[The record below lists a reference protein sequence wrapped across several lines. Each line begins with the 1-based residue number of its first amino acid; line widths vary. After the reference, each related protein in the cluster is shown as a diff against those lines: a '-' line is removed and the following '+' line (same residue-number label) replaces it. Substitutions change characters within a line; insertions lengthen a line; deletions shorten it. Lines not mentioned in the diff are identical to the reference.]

1 MRLLSCFAFA
11 QLLHFATAL
20 SNGTVLTPEIDT
32 FVTNILADWNS
43 SAGVA
48 VTVVRQDGQGGWI
61 VETKGYGTAKADGT
75 PVTPNTLFAI
85 GSESKLFDTLATG
98 LLISNQSLA
107 PPIDWTS
114 KIASIIPEW
123 ELMDPI
129 ASNGSS
135 IIDLMS
141 HNTGMP
147 RHDISV
153 GISDTAL
160 DIIKRM
166 KYLKPSAEFRSKF
179 QYNSLMYTTLSYLPT
194 VLLPSKPSFAQY
206 VHDNILEP
214 LGMNS
219 TTYSFQVANATNRL
233 ADGFGREGDTTVNP
247 ITQPSHPMP
256 YWLQAG
262 GTDGTTVASGPGGV
276 ITSIN
281 DFSIWL
287 RMLISNGLN
296 PDTNATVIPADVLAT
311 VTSGITVW
319 PSSFTDSYPELSVGT
334 YGGGQYQS
342 SYRGHDLIEHGGDI
356 QGIGQSAR
364 TSIQLIRYIT
374 LGFHSMVTRF
384 PYEGAGVA
392 ILFNDNLLY
401 PREIIRYRIMDELFG
416 LEPVDWNTRQE
427 TPLSL
432 HFHSLTMFSGIKKS
446 PLKLPPVPPQ
456 RNPGYTSFE
465 LCLVVPPPSTASE
478 GCTTLANTLN
488 SSFPALVDYTVPT
501 LAFTWDRIAAQYVKL
516 AHFDGDVFNLTG
528 WTGMPTGNASSPV
541 WVYDAGFTGTQVE
554 FGASTDGTVGFG
566 FENGLWGAQ
575 DSPDPQGNTAE
586 DRAEVWFTKA

>member
-1 MRLLSCFAFA
+1 MPQFFKMRLISSLAFA
-11 QLLHFATAL
+11 RLLYFAAAL
-20 SNGTVLTPEIDT
+20 NNGTVLTPEIDI

-75 PVTPNTLFAI
+75 PVTPDTLFSI
-85 GSESKLFDTLATG
+85 GSESKLFDISATG
-98 LLISNQSLA
+98 LLISNQSLT
-107 PPIDWTS
+107 PSIDWTT

-147 RHDISV
+147 RHDIAL
-153 GISDTAL
+153 GLQAAGTAL
-160 DIIKRM
+160 DIIKRI

-179 QYNSLMYTTLSYLPT
+179 QYNNMMYTTLSYLPT

-247 ITQPSHPMP
+247 IVQPSHPMP
-256 YWLQAG
+256 YWLQIG
-262 GTDGTTVASGPGGV
+262 GSDGTTALSGAGGV
-276 ITSIN
+276 ISTIN
-281 DFSIWL
+281 DLSIWL
-287 RMLISNGLN
+287 KMLISNGLN
-296 PDTNATVIPADVLAT
+296 PDTNATVIPVDVLGT
-311 VTSGITVW
+311 VASGRTVW
-319 PSSFTDSYPELSVGT
+319 PFTLAFPEVSVGT
-334 YGGGQYQS
+334 YGGAQYWS
-342 SYRGHDLIEHGGDI
+342 SYRGYDLIEHGGDV
-356 QGIGQSAR
+356 Q
-364 TSIQLIRYIT
+364 
-374 LGFHSMVTRF
+374 GFHSMVTRF

-392 ILFNDNLLY
+392 IIINDDLSSL
-401 PREIIRYRIMDELFG
+401 REIIRYRIMDELFG
-416 LEPVDWNTRQE
+416 LEPVDWNTRYQE
-427 TPLSL
+427 IAVETAAATAAAVNTYRPANATPPTGGFVSL
-432 HFHSLTMFSGIKKS
+432 VGNYS
-446 PLKLPPVPPQ
+446 
-456 RNPGYTSFE
+456 NPGYASFE
-465 LCLVVPPPSTASE
+465 LCLIAPPPSTASQ

-488 SSFPALVDYTVPT
+488 SSFPALFDDTVPT
-501 LAFTWDRIAAQYVKL
+501 LAFAWDPNVAQYVKL
-516 AHFDGDVFNLTG
+516 AHFDGDIFNLTG

-541 WVYDAGFTGTQVE
+541 WAYDNGFTGAKVE
-554 FGASTDGTVGFG
+554 FGPSIDGTIGFG
-566 FENGLWGAQ
+566 LEGGLWGAQ
-575 DSPDPQGNTAE
+575 NSPDPQGNTAE

>member
-1 MRLLSCFAFA
+1 N
-11 QLLHFATAL
+11 
-20 SNGTVLTPEIDT
+20 NGTVLTPEIDT
-32 FVTNILADWNS
+32 FVANILADWNS

-75 PVTPNTLFAI
+75 PVTPDTLFSI
-85 GSESKLFDTLATG
+85 GSESKLFDISATG
-98 LLISNQSLA
+98 LLISNQSLT
-107 PPIDWTS
+107 PSIDWTT
-114 KIASIIPEW
+114 KVASIIPEW

-147 RHDISV
+147 RHDISL
-153 GISDTAL
+153 GTSDTAL

-179 QYNSLMYTTLSYLPT
+179 QYNNMMYTTLSYLPT

-219 TTYSFQVANATNRL
+219 TTYSFEVANATNRL

-247 ITQPSHPMP
+247 IVQPSHPIP
-256 YWLQAG
+256 YWLQVG
-262 GTDGTTVASGPGGV
+262 GTDGTTGC
-276 ITSIN
+276 
-281 DFSIWL
+281 SIWL

-311 VTSGITVW
+311 VTSGFTVW
-319 PSSFTDSYPELSVGT
+319 PFTDPYPEVSVGT
-334 YGGGQYQS
+334 YGGAQYQS

-356 QGIGQSAR
+356 QG
-364 TSIQLIRYIT
+364 
-374 LGFHSMVTRF
+374 FHSMVTRF

-392 ILFNDNLLY
+392 IIINDELSYL
-401 PREIIRYRIMDELFG
+401 REIIRYRVMDELFG
-416 LEPVDWNTRQE
+416 LESVDWNTRQDRLLYQITVE
-427 TPLSL
+427 TAAGTAAAVSTHRSANATPPTGGFASL
-432 HFHSLTMFSGIKKS
+432 VGNYS
-446 PLKLPPVPPQ
+446 
-456 RNPGYTSFE
+456 NPGYTSFE
-465 LCLVVPPPSTASE
+465 LCLIVPPPSTASE

-541 WVYDAGFTGTQVE
+541 W
-554 FGASTDGTVGFG
+554 
-566 FENGLWGAQ
+566 
-575 DSPDPQGNTAE
+575 
-586 DRAEVWFTKA
+586 